1 MNKKDAVKGIWL
13 ITVDGE
19 IYEEIYD
26 EEIAVDRFEIL
37 LKDKDMTLSE
47 IVLSRVLR
55 TTKINEY
62 PKMDT
67 YGDWKVCPTV
77 EGIEGE

>member
-13 ITVDGE
+13 ITVNGE
-19 IYEEIYD
+19 VYEEIYD
-26 EEIAVDRFEIL
+26 EEIAVDRFENL
-37 LKDKDMTLSE
+37 LKDEDMTLSE

-67 YGDWKVCPTV
+67 YGDWKVCPTI
-77 EGIEGE
+77 EGIEGG

>member
-37 LKDKDMTLSE
+37 LKDEDMTLSE

-67 YGDWKVCPTV
+67 YGDWKVCPTI
-77 EGIEGE
+77 EGIEGG